1 MWRGATLLVLAGV
14 WAAAGF
20 FLWETRVPSD
30 LRLPDLDARDYFGL
44 RHLARTDDYERFHR
58 INFVLSTVALLACLV
73 YYAARG
79 AKFARESAA
88 GRIGTG
94 MLLAMLGFA
103 LVWLVQLPF
112 DVAGHWWDRRHG
124 VAEFGYFELI
134 FGSWLA
140 LGVEFLLLCL
150 AVLIVMGL
158 AGVLRRRWWIPGA
171 AVFVGLATLFTFVSP
186 YLVTD
191 SHPLRNRKLAAAA
204 KELAR
209 AQGVGDVEVKVED
222 VDAYTSAANA
232 YATGLG
238 PSRKVFLWNTLLDGR
253 FGEREVRVVLAHEL
267 AHHSREHLWKSIA
280 WYALF
285 AVPGAYLIAL
295 ATRRRGGMAEPAAV
309 PLSLLVLVA
318 LNLAATPLQNV
329 ISRHLEAEA
338 DWVALETARDPQAA
352 VRLFRRF
359 STTSL
364 GDPTPPGWAY
374 VLLESHPS
382 LLERIAMA
390 EAWKARNPG
399 NP

>member
-1 MWRGATLLVLAGV
+1 VWRGATLLVLAGV